1 MGGVSANPS
10 AQAQHARGPC
20 LLYQD
25 GDGREQVFSF
35 DPGSHQLTVGR
46 EPSSDL
52 VLDWD
57 GQVSRLHA
65 RLERAG
71 DDWTVVDDGLSRNG
85 TFVNGERLSGRRP
98 LRDGDTVRF
107 GTTTMTFRA
116 PQAEQQAPPAPPV
129 GAQPGVELSTSQ
141 RRVLEALCRPYKEG
155 GFASPPTDEQVAEE
169 LALHLNAVRTH
180 LAVLYAKLGVQDVPP
195 DQKRV
200 RLIET
205 AFSTGLVLR

>member
-10 AQAQHARGPC
+10 AQAQRAGRPC
-20 LLYQD
+20 LLYRD
-25 GDGREQVFSF
+25 GDGRDQVFSF
-35 DPGSHQLTVGR
+35 DPGSPQLTVGR
-46 EPSSDL
+46 DPSSDL
-52 VLDWD
+52 VLNWD

-85 TFVNGERLSGRRP
+85 TFLNGERLSGRRP

-116 PQAEQQAPPAPPV
+116 PQAEQQAQPARPV
-129 GAQPGVELSTSQ
+129 ASRPEVELSTSQ

-155 GFASPPTDEQVAEE
+155 GFATPPTDEQVAEE

-205 AFSTGLVLR
+205 AFSTGLVAR